1 MRRARTV
8 DEYVA
13 MVKEGLYE
21 IDDMRA
27 AIEYD
32 EEGMGASIAYID
44 DIENC
49 LKDVFEQ
56 MKSGDYCWNTGDLP
70 YIRVIRELD
79 DGVVPFRPLLLRI
92 NDTHKNGLED
102 SDKDEEQG

>member
-8 DEYVA
+8 DEYVE
-13 MVKEGLYE
+13 MMKEALYE
-21 IDDMRA
+21 IEDMRA

-32 EEGMGASIAYID
+32 EEGMGASVAYID
-44 DIENC
+44 DIEDN
-49 LKDVFEQ
+49 LKTLFDQ

-70 YIRVIRELD
+70 FIRVIRDLD
-79 DGVVPFRPLLLRI
+79 DSVIPFRPLLLRI

-102 SDKDEEQG
+102 SADE